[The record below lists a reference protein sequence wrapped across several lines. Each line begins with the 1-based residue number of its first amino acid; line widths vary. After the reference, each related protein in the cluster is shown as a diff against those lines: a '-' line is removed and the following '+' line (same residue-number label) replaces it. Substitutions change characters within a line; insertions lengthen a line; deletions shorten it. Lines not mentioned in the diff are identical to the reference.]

1 MCRCG
6 TRLPTIVA
14 MGRLASLLLVLAA
27 GTAIWAGFGN
37 AATGSRQQP
46 APIVAESRLASAVVA
61 RVNAI
66 RAESGLERV
75 RLSVPLAQAAA
86 LHSRE
91 MAELGFFRH
100 GSADGSPFRR
110 RVDRFY
116 VSKGFRSWRAGETLL
131 WASPGIDARGTV
143 DDWLRSPDHRAI
155 LLNPAWHDI
164 GVSGVHAADAPGI
177 FQGHDVTILTADF
190 GFRSG

>member
-6 TRLPTIVA
+6 TSLPTIGA
-14 MGRLASLLLVLAA
+14 MGRFASLLLVLTA
-27 GTAIWAGFGN
+27 GTVIWAGFGH

-61 RVNAI
+61 RVNEI
-66 RAESGLERV
+66 RAEYGLERV

-91 MAELGFFRH
+91 MAERGFFRH
-100 GSADGSPFRR
+100 GSRGRKPVPAAGRP
-110 RVDRFY
+110 RFY

-143 DDWLRSPDHRAI
+143 DDSASQP
-155 LLNPAWHDI
+155 
-164 GVSGVHAADAPGI
+164 
-177 FQGHDVTILTADF
+177 
-190 GFRSG
+190 